1 MRLIYFILFYSFL
14 FNFYFFDKLFAQQE
28 AELDGE
34 SNKNPLRVGLYESK
48 PLTFRD
54 DDGIFKGIYI
64 DLIEYI
70 AAKYKWKLKFFYEPS
85 MEKSLEALK
94 QGKIDLLLSVGFS
107 EERAKFFDFTNE
119 IVLTNWGEIFV
130 HKDTN
135 LRSIVNLDKM
145 KVAVVKG
152 NIYYDGSHGLR
163 GTAEQFKIN
172 IEYVEVSTFREV
184 LKLVKEKKVQAGLV
198 SLLYGDMH
206 KDEYHA
212 KHTNIVFN
220 PIEMR
225 FAMKKNEPQNKEI
238 IKIIDKEMKALIEDN
253 NSIYHT
259 SKNKW
264 LNRTAGTV
272 TYKWLLWGLAGIG
285 GVAFL
290 FLILSFILRKQ
301 VQKRTQELVIK
312 NAEIQQLNEGLEQK
326 VKQRTAEVLKQKEE
340 IESKNIV
347 LEHQKKELEIMN
359 KHMRDSISYARNIQ
373 EAILPEERKIA
384 DYIQQYFMLSRPRD
398 IVSGDFHWF
407 AFNERNNQALIS
419 VADCTG
425 HGVPG
430 AFMSMLG
437 KSALDYIMY
446 EKKKD
451 VPGEILSEL
460 QDNIYRALGT
470 NAKDGM
476 DIALCSFDFKNK
488 KVYFAGGQSHL
499 YMVRNGEVYVIKGDK
514 FPIGGSVKY
523 YSEKRNYTT
532 HSIEFQ
538 PNDMFYMTSDGY
550 PDQFGGA
557 DNVKYTTKRFRELLQ
572 NIDKLPLEEQ
582 KERILAEHLLWKG
595 EQKQLDDILVIG
607 VKCI

>member
-1 MRLIYFILFYSFL
+1 
-14 FNFYFFDKLFAQQE
+14 
-28 AELDGE
+28 
-34 SNKNPLRVGLYESK
+34 
-48 PLTFRD
+48 
-54 DDGIFKGIYI
+54 
-64 DLIEYI
+64 
-70 AAKYKWKLKFFYEPS
+70 
-85 MEKSLEALK
+85 
-94 QGKIDLLLSVGFS
+94 
-107 EERAKFFDFTNE
+107 
-119 IVLTNWGEIFV
+119 
-130 HKDTN
+130 
-135 LRSIVNLDKM
+135 
-145 KVAVVKG
+145 
-152 NIYYDGSHGLR
+152 
-163 GTAEQFKIN
+163 
-172 IEYVEVSTFREV
+172 
-184 LKLVKEKKVQAGLV
+184 
-198 SLLYGDMH
+198 
-206 KDEYHA
+206 
-212 KHTNIVFN
+212 
-220 PIEMR
+220 
-225 FAMKKNEPQNKEI
+225 
-238 IKIIDKEMKALIEDN
+238 
-253 NSIYHT
+253 
-259 SKNKW
+259 
-264 LNRTAGTV
+264 
-272 TYKWLLWGLAGIG
+272 
-285 GVAFL
+285 
-290 FLILSFILRKQ
+290 
-301 VQKRTQELVIK
+301 
-312 NAEIQQLNEGLEQK
+312 
-326 VKQRTAEVLKQKEE
+326 
-340 IESKNIV
+340 
-347 LEHQKKELEIMN
+347 
-359 KHMRDSISYARNIQ
+359 MRDSISYARNIQ